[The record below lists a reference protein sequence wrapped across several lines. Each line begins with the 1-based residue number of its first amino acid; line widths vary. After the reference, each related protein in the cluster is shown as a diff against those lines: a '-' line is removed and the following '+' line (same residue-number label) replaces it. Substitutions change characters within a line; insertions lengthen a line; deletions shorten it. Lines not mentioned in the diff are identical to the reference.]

1 MLTEKEN
8 LLMTLRGEVPEWVP
22 RNMYASPGHPPAAS
36 GCGPSFLNAR
46 RTPQGGF
53 DIWGVEFVTT
63 RDTGGMAIPK
73 PGKFMLDDIT
83 KWRDV
88 IKAPDI
94 SDIDWETMAKKD
106 LARIDRSQT
115 AVSAMVHVGYFQSLC
130 NFMGFN
136 EGLMA
141 MIEEPEEVYELF
153 EYMSSFWVQICSK
166 IRDYYKPD
174 IWGVTDDTATAT
186 NPFISPETY
195 RNLVKPFHKRE
206 AAFGVEMGIPVDMHN
221 CGRCEDFIDDW
232 LDIGVTCWNPAQ
244 TMNDLVGI
252 KKKYGNRLV
261 LEGCWDSSGPAGWPG
276 ATEEVVKQ
284 AVRDTIDTFA
294 PGGGFVFW
302 ASTYGAPDDED
313 FLNRKRWITEEYDAY
328 GRTFYQK

>member
-22 RNMYASPGHPPAAS
+22 RNMYASPGHPPASA

-53 DIWGVEFVTT
+53 DIWGVEFIATKE
-63 RDTGGMAIPK
+63 TGGMALPV
-73 PGKFMLDDIT
+73 PGKFILDDIT

-106 LARIDRSQT
+106 LSRIDRTQT
-115 AVSAMVHVGYFQSLC
+115 AVSAHIHVGYFQSLC

-141 MIEEPEEVYELF
+141 MIEEPEEVYALF
-153 EYMSSFWVQICSK
+153 DYMSSFWVQICSK
-166 IRDYYKPD
+166 VRDYYKPD
-174 IWGVTDDTATAT
+174 IWSVTDDTATAT

-195 RNLVKPFHKRE
+195 RTLVKPFHARE
-206 AAFGVEMGIPVDMHN
+206 AAFGVEMGIPIDMHN

-232 LDIGVTCWNPAQ
+232 LDFGITCWNPAQ
-244 TMNDLVGI
+244 TMNDLKGI
-252 KKKYGNRLV
+252 KKKYGNKLV

-276 ATEEVVKQ
+276 ASEEVVKQ
-284 AVRDTIDTFA
+284 AVRDTIDAYA
-294 PGGGFVFW
+294 PGGGFIFW
-302 ASTYGAPDDED
+302 ASTYGEPDDED

-328 GRTFYQK
+328 GRTFYKK

>member
-1 MLTEKEN
+1 MITEKEN
-8 LLMTLRGEVPEWVP
+8 ILMTLRGEVPEWVP
-22 RNMYASPGHPPAAS
+22 RNGYASPGHPPATA
-36 GCGPSFLNAR
+36 GAGPSFLNAR

-73 PGKFMLDDIT
+73 PGRFILDDIT

-94 SDIDWETMAKKD
+94 SDIDWEAMAKKD
-106 LARIDRSQT
+106 MANIDRSQT
-115 AVSAMVHVGYFQSLC
+115 AVSAHVHVGYFQSLC

-195 RNLVKPFHKRE
+195 RNLVKPFHQRE
-206 AAFGVEMGIPVDMHN
+206 AAFGVEMGIPINMHN

-244 TMNDLVGI
+244 TMNDLPGI
-252 KKKYGNRLV
+252 KKKYGNKLV
-261 LEGCWDSSGPAGWPG
+261 LMGCWDSSGPAGWPG

-284 AVRDTIDTFA
+284 AVRDTIDAYA

-328 GRTFYQK
+328 GRTFYKK

>member
-1 MLTEKEN
+1 
-8 LLMTLRGEVPEWVP
+8 
-22 RNMYASPGHPPAAS
+22 
-36 GCGPSFLNAR
+36 
-46 RTPQGGF
+46 
-53 DIWGVEFVTT
+53 
-63 RDTGGMAIPK
+63 
-73 PGKFMLDDIT
+73 
-83 KWRDV
+83 
-88 IKAPDI
+88 
-94 SDIDWETMAKKD
+94 MAKKD
-106 LARIDRSQT
+106 LERIDRTQT
-115 AVSAMVHVGYFQSLC
+115 AVSASVHVGYFQSLC

-195 RNLVKPFHKRE
+195 RNLVKPFHQRE
-206 AAFGVEMGIPVDMHN
+206 AAFGVEMGIPINMHN

-252 KKKYGNRLV
+252 KKRFQGRLAIAGGWDRSRTDKIEDMDEYRAEVEKYV
-261 LEGCWDSSGPAGWPG
+261 
-276 ATEEVVKQ
+276 
-284 AVRDTIDTFA
+284 DTFA
-294 PGGGFVFW
+294 SNGGFVFM
-302 ASTYGAPDDED
+302 AMAGGDKDDPLVQRRSEIIKD
-313 FLNRKRWITEEYDAY
+313 VYFNYAY
-328 GRTFYQK
+328 PWYKNH

>member
-8 LLMTLRGEVPEWVP
+8 LLMALRGEVPEWVP
-22 RNMYASPGHPPAAS
+22 RNMYPSPGHPPASA

-63 RDTGGMAIPK
+63 KDTGGMAIPK
-73 PGKFMLDDIT
+73 PGRFILDDIT

-244 TMNDLVGI
+244 TMNDLKGI
-252 KKKYGNRLV
+252 KKKYGNKLV

-284 AVRDTIDTFA
+284 AVRDTIDAYA

-328 GRTFYQK
+328 GRTFYKK

>member
-8 LLMTLRGEVPEWVP
+8 LLMALRGEVPEWVP
-22 RNMYASPGHPPAAS
+22 RNMYPSPGHPPASA
-36 GCGPSFLNAR
+36 GAGPSFLNAR

-63 RDTGGMAIPK
+63 KDTGGMAIPK
-73 PGKFMLDDIT
+73 PGRFILDDIT

-106 LARIDRSQT
+106 LERIDRTQT
-115 AVSAMVHVGYFQSLC
+115 AVSASVHVGYFQSLC

-206 AAFGVEMGIPVDMHN
+206 AAFGVEMGIPVNMHN

-244 TMNDLVGI
+244 TMNDLPGI
-252 KKKYGNRLV
+252 KKKYGNKLV
-261 LEGCWDSSGPAGWPG
+261 LMGCWDSSGPAGWPG

-284 AVRDTIDTFA
+284 AVRDTIDAYA

-328 GRTFYQK
+328 GRTFYKK

>member
-8 LLMTLRGEVPEWVP
+8 LLMALRGEVPEWVP
-22 RNMYASPGHPPAAS
+22 RNMYPSPGHPPASA

-46 RTPQGGF
+46 RTPPGGF

-63 RDTGGMAIPK
+63 KDTGGMAIPK
-73 PGKFMLDDIT
+73 PGRFILDDIT

-106 LARIDRSQT
+106 LARIDRNQT

-153 EYMSSFWVQICSK
+153 EYMSSFWVQI
-166 IRDYYKPD
+166 
-174 IWGVTDDTATAT
+174 
-186 NPFISPETY
+186 
-195 RNLVKPFHKRE
+195 
-206 AAFGVEMGIPVDMHN
+206 
-221 CGRCEDFIDDW
+221 
-232 LDIGVTCWNPAQ
+232 
-244 TMNDLVGI
+244 
-252 KKKYGNRLV
+252 
-261 LEGCWDSSGPAGWPG
+261 
-276 ATEEVVKQ
+276 
-284 AVRDTIDTFA
+284 
-294 PGGGFVFW
+294 
-302 ASTYGAPDDED
+302 
-313 FLNRKRWITEEYDAY
+313 
-328 GRTFYQK
+328 

>member
-22 RNMYASPGHPPAAS
+22 RNMYPSPGHPPASA

-63 RDTGGMAIPK
+63 KDTGGMAIPK
-73 PGKFMLDDIT
+73 PGKFILDDIT

-195 RNLVKPFHKRE
+195 RNLVKPFHQRE
-206 AAFGVEMGIPVDMHN
+206 AAFGVEMGIPVNMHN

-244 TMNDLVGI
+244 TMNDLKGI
-252 KKKYGNRLV
+252 KKKYGNKLV

-276 ATEEVVKQ
+276 ATEGVVKQ
-284 AVRDTIDTFA
+284 AVRDTIDAYA
-294 PGGGFVFW
+294 PGGGFIFW
-302 ASTYGAPDDED
+302 ASTYGAADDED

-328 GRTFYQK
+328 GRTFYKK

>member
-8 LLMTLRGEVPEWVP
+8 LLMALRGEVPEWVP
-22 RNMYASPGHPPAAS
+22 RNMYASPGHAPASS

-63 RDTGGMAIPK
+63 ADTGGMAIPK
-73 PGKFMLDDIT
+73 PGKFILDDIT

-195 RNLVKPFHKRE
+195 RNLVKPFHARE
-206 AAFGVEMGIPVDMHN
+206 AAFGVEMGIPIDMHN

-232 LDIGVTCWNPAQ
+232 LDFGVTCWNPAQ
-244 TMNDLVGI
+244 TMNDLAGI

-284 AVRDTIDTFA
+284 AVRDTIDAYA
-294 PGGGFVFW
+294 PGGGFIFW
-302 ASTYGAPDDED
+302 ASTYGAADDED

-328 GRTFYQK
+328 GRTFYKK

>member
-8 LLMTLRGEVPEWVP
+8 LLMALRGEVPEWVP
-22 RNMYASPGHPPAAS
+22 RNMYPSPGHPPASA
-36 GCGPSFLNAR
+36 GAGPSFLNAR

-63 RDTGGMAIPK
+63 KDTGGMAIPK
-73 PGKFMLDDIT
+73 PGRFILDDIT

-244 TMNDLVGI
+244 TMNDLKGI
-252 KKKYGNRLV
+252 KKKYGNKLV

-276 ATEEVVKQ
+276 ATEEVVKP
-284 AVRDTIDTFA
+284 AVRDTIDAYA

-328 GRTFYQK
+328 GRTFYKK

>member
-1 MLTEKEN
+1 MGAPEYVSLSRPSPRQRR
-8 LLMTLRGEVPEWVP
+8 LRSQLP
-22 RNMYASPGHPPAAS
+22 
-36 GCGPSFLNAR
+36 NAR

-63 RDTGGMAIPK
+63 KDTGGMAIPK
-73 PGKFMLDDIT
+73 PGKFILDDIT

-106 LARIDRSQT
+106 LARIDRSRT

-221 CGRCEDFIDDW
+221 CGRCEDFIDVW

-244 TMNDLVGI
+244 TMNDLKGI
-252 KKKYGNRLV
+252 KKKYGNKLV

-284 AVRDTIDTFA
+284 AVRDTIDAYA
-294 PGGGFVFW
+294 PGGGFIFW
-302 ASTYGAPDDED
+302 ASTYGAADDED

-328 GRTFYQK
+328 GRTFYKK

>member
-8 LLMTLRGEVPEWVP
+8 LLMALRGEVPEWVP
-22 RNMYASPGHPPAAS
+22 RNMYPSPGHPPASS

-63 RDTGGMAIPK
+63 ADTGGMAIPK
-73 PGKFMLDDIT
+73 PGKFILDDIT

-195 RNLVKPFHKRE
+195 RKLVKPFHARE
-206 AAFGVEMGIPVDMHN
+206 AAFGVEMGIPIDMHN

-232 LDIGVTCWNPAQ
+232 LDFGVTCWNPAQ
-244 TMNDLVGI
+244 TMNDLAGI

-284 AVRDTIDTFA
+284 AVRDTIDAYA

-328 GRTFYQK
+328 GRTFYKK

>member
-8 LLMTLRGEVPEWVP
+8 YLMTLRGEVPEWVP
-22 RNMYASPGHPPAAS
+22 RNMYASPGHAPATAMAM
-36 GCGPSFLNAR
+36 PSCMFG
-46 RTPQGGF
+46 TPTPTGRI
-53 DIWGVEFVTT
+53 DIWGVEFIATKE
-63 RDTGGMAIPK
+63 TGGMALPV
-73 PGKFMLDDIT
+73 PGKFILDDIT

-88 IKAPDI
+88 IHAPDF
-94 SDIDWETMAKKD
+94 SDVDWEMLAKKD
-106 LARIDRSQT
+106 LERVDRSQT
-115 AVSAMVHVGYFQSLC
+115 AVTAALHVGYFQTLC
-130 NFMGFN
+130 NFMGFTN
-136 EGLMA
+136 GLMA

-206 AAFGVEMGIPVDMHN
+206 AAFGVEMGIPVNMHN

-244 TMNDLVGI
+244 TMNDLPGI
-252 KKKYGNRLV
+252 KKKYGNKLV
-261 LEGCWDSSGPAGWPG
+261 LMGCWDSSGPAGWPG

-284 AVRDTIDTFA
+284 AVRDTIDAYA

-328 GRTFYQK
+328 GRTFYKK

>member
-8 LLMTLRGEVPEWVP
+8 LLMALRGEVPEWVP
-22 RNMYASPGHPPAAS
+22 RNMYPSPGHPPASA

-63 RDTGGMAIPK
+63 KDTGGMAIPK
-73 PGKFMLDDIT
+73 PGRFILDDIT

-244 TMNDLVGI
+244 TMNDLKGI
-252 KKKYGNRLV
+252 KKKYGNKLV

-284 AVRDTIDTFA
+284 AVRDTIDAYA

-302 ASTYGAPDDED
+302 ASTYGAPDDQD

-328 GRTFYQK
+328 GRTFYKK

>member
-8 LLMTLRGEVPEWVP
+8 LLMALRGEVPEWVP
-22 RNMYASPGHPPAAS
+22 RNMYPSPGHPPASA
-36 GCGPSFLNAR
+36 GAGPSFLNAR

-63 RDTGGMAIPK
+63 KDTGGMAIPK
-73 PGKFMLDDIT
+73 PGRFILDDIT

-244 TMNDLVGI
+244 TMNDLKGI
-252 KKKYGNRLV
+252 KKKYGNKLV

-284 AVRDTIDTFA
+284 AVRDTIDAYA
-294 PGGGFVFW
+294 PGGGFIFW
-302 ASTYGAPDDED
+302 ASTYGAADDED

-328 GRTFYQK
+328 GRTFYKK

>member
-22 RNMYASPGHPPAAS
+22 RNMYPSPGHPPASA

-63 RDTGGMAIPK
+63 ADTGGMAIPK
-73 PGKFMLDDIT
+73 PGKFILDDIT

-195 RNLVKPFHKRE
+195 RKLVKPFHARE
-206 AAFGVEMGIPVDMHN
+206 AAFGVEMGIPIDMHN

-232 LDIGVTCWNPAQ
+232 LDFGITCWNPAQ
-244 TMNDLVGI
+244 TMNDLAGI

-284 AVRDTIDTFA
+284 AVRDTIDAYA

-328 GRTFYQK
+328 GRTFYKK

>member
-8 LLMTLRGEVPEWVP
+8 LLMALRGEVPEWVP
-22 RNMYASPGHPPAAS
+22 RNMYPSPGHPPASA
-36 GCGPSFLNAR
+36 GAGPSFLNAR

-63 RDTGGMAIPK
+63 KDTGGMAIPK
-73 PGKFMLDDIT
+73 PGRFILDDIT

-106 LARIDRSQT
+106 LERIDRTQT
-115 AVSAMVHVGYFQSLC
+115 AVSASVHVGYFQSLC

-195 RNLVKPFHKRE
+195 RNLVKPFHQRE
-206 AAFGVEMGIPVDMHN
+206 AAFGVEMGIPINMHN

-244 TMNDLVGI
+244 TMNDLPGI
-252 KKKYGNRLV
+252 KKKYGNKLV
-261 LEGCWDSSGPAGWPG
+261 LMGCWDSSGPAGWPG

-284 AVRDTIDTFA
+284 AVRDTIDAYA

-328 GRTFYQK
+328 GRTFYKK

>member
-22 RNMYASPGHPPAAS
+22 RNMYPSPGHPPASA

-63 RDTGGMAIPK
+63 KDTGGMAIPK
-73 PGKFMLDDIT
+73 PGKFILDDIT

-244 TMNDLVGI
+244 TMNDLKGI
-252 KKKYGNRLV
+252 KKKYGNKLV

-284 AVRDTIDTFA
+284 AVRDTIDAYA
-294 PGGGFVFW
+294 PGGGFIFW
-302 ASTYGAPDDED
+302 ASTYGAADDED

-328 GRTFYQK
+328 GRTFYKK

>member
-8 LLMTLRGEVPEWVP
+8 LLMALRGEVPEWVP
-22 RNMYASPGHPPAAS
+22 RNMYPSPGHPPASA
-36 GCGPSFLNAR
+36 GAGPSFLNAR

-63 RDTGGMAIPK
+63 KDTGGMAIPK
-73 PGKFMLDDIT
+73 PGRFILDDIT
-83 KWRDV
+83 NWRDV

-106 LARIDRSQT
+106 LERIDRTQT
-115 AVSAMVHVGYFQSLC
+115 AVSASVHVGYFQSLC

-195 RNLVKPFHKRE
+195 RNLVKPFHQRE
-206 AAFGVEMGIPVDMHN
+206 AAFGVEMGIPINMHN

-244 TMNDLVGI
+244 TMNDLPGI
-252 KKKYGNRLV
+252 KKKYGNKLV
-261 LEGCWDSSGPAGWPG
+261 LMGCWDSSGPAGWPG

-284 AVRDTIDTFA
+284 AVRDTIDAYA
-294 PGGGFVFW
+294 PGGGFIFW

-328 GRTFYQK
+328 GRTFYKK

>member
-22 RNMYASPGHPPAAS
+22 RNMYPSPGHPPASA

-63 RDTGGMAIPK
+63 KDTGGMAIPK
-73 PGKFMLDDIT
+73 PGKFILDDIT

-153 EYMSSFWVQICSK
+153 EYMSSFFMKVCSK
-166 IRDYYKPD
+166 VRDYYKPD
-174 IWGVTDDTATAT
+174 VWGVTDDTATAM
-186 NPFISPETY
+186 NPFISPDTY
-195 RNLVKPFHKRE
+195 RKLVKPFHARE

-244 TMNDLVGI
+244 TMNDLKGI
-252 KKKYGNRLV
+252 KKKYGNKLV
-261 LEGCWDSSGPAGWPG
+261 LCGCWDSSGPAGWPG

-284 AVRDTIDTFA
+284 AVRDCIDAYA

-302 ASTYGAPDDED
+302 ASTYGAPDDQD

-328 GRTFYQK
+328 GRTFYKK